1 MKISQ
6 IAYIPTKLY
15 SNTKN
20 TTTKTIKNYA
30 YDKVSFKGK
39 KPLEL
44 PTTPQTTI
52 NWALNWDKDRRKKEL
67 DAQYDKAI
75 KGMSFWKKHF
85 TNAPEE
91 LRQKYD
97 KTLEREEIAANAI
110 IKNLVSLSQQQSQ
123 NTIKSEQNNAKEAEL
138 NSRAQKI
145 SKMEKAARL
154 AEAFKIADSGNI
166 DDLIAGYDAEKQ
178 IIRSIFTEQIAMEK
192 AGMEA
197 DVPNSILF
205 YGPIGTGKTTFV
217 RAIANETNCE
227 LIEMNPDPENFSQ
240 EVYKKLKEAR
250 ERYLNEGRR
259 TIIVL
264 NEIEVHLE
272 NTKTNSK
279 NISKMKSWLD
289 SCAKL
294 PTDNLQNAYATT
306 FFFTT
311 NHPLEISNE
320 ILPREE
326 KIKKLISIEP
336 ASEGNIEA
344 IIRFYIKK
352 FDKNGDIINPDSID
366 YDAIIEKM
374 NPDDEKGAFGND
386 KIKKIVELACGDF
399 DKDVDNNKTFEEYLN
414 NRRNKTKRN
423 IKPECLQEFKEQ
435 LEELYED

>member
-6 IAYIPTKLY
+6 ISCTPVRRYLQ
-15 SNTKN
+15 SKN
-20 TTTKTIKNYA
+20 TTAKMSNTNFNCGVMFKAKNPIQA
-30 YDKVSFKGK
+30 
-39 KPLEL
+39 

-52 NWALNWDKDRRKKEL
+52 DWAQNWDKNKRKIEL
-67 DAQYDKAI
+67 DAQYDRAI

-85 TNAPEE
+85 TDAPEE
-91 LRQKYD
+91 LRQIYD

-123 NTIKSEQNNAKEAEL
+123 NTIKSEQNDAKEAEL
-138 NSRAQKI
+138 NIRTQNV
-145 SKMEKAARL
+145 SKMEKAVRL
-154 AEAFKIADSGNI
+154 TEAFKIPDSGSI

-178 IIRSIFTEQIAMEK
+178 IIRSLFTDQIAMEK

-217 RAIANETNCE
+217 RAIANETDCE
-227 LIEMNPDPENFSQ
+227 LVEMNPNTENFRN
-240 EVYKKLKEAR
+240 EVFEKLKEAR
-250 ERYLNEGRR
+250 ERYLNDGKR

-264 NEIEVHLE
+264 NEIENHLE
-272 NTKTNSK
+272 DTKTNFK
-279 NISKMKSWLD
+279 NIAMMKTWLD
-289 SCAKL
+289 NCAKL
-294 PTDNLQNAYATT
+294 PSDNLQNAYATT

-311 NHPLEISNE
+311 NHPLEITDE

-326 KIKKLISIEP
+326 KIKKLISLEP

-344 IIRFYIKK
+344 IIRFYIQK
-352 FDKNGDIINPDSID
+352 FDKNGDMINPDSID

-386 KIKKIVELACGDF
+386 KIKKIVQLACQDF
-399 DKDVDNNKTFEEYLN
+399 DKDIDNNKTFEEYLN
-414 NRRNKTKRN
+414 YRIDKAKRN
-423 IKPECLQEFKEQ
+423 IKPERLQEFKEQ
-435 LEELYED
+435 LEELYEG

>member
-30 YDKVSFKGK
+30 YDEVSFKAK
-39 KPLEL
+39 KPFEV

-110 IKNLVSLSQQQSQ
+110 IKNLVLLSQQQSQ
-123 NTIKSEQNNAKEAEL
+123 NTIKSEQNDAKEAEL
-138 NSRAQKI
+138 NSRAQKV

-154 AEAFKIADSGNI
+154 AEAFKIPDGGSI
-166 DDLIAGYDAEKQ
+166 DDLIAGYDTEKQ

-217 RAIANETNCE
+217 RAISNETNCE

-264 NEIEVHLE
+264 NEVEVHLE
-272 NTKTNSK
+272 DTKTNSK

-289 SCAKL
+289 NCAKL

-311 NHPLEISNE
+311 NHPLEISDE

-326 KIKKLISIEP
+326 KIKKLISLEP
-336 ASEGNIEA
+336 AAEGNIEA
-344 IIRFYIKK
+344 IIRFYIQK

-386 KIKKIVELACGDF
+386 KIKRIVQLACQDF
-399 DKDVDNNKTFEEYLN
+399 DKDIDNNKTFEEYLN
-414 NRRNKTKRN
+414 YRIDKAKRN
-423 IKPECLQEFKEQ
+423 IKPERLQEFKEQ
-435 LEELYED
+435 LEELYEG